1 MSQSVAN
8 MPAGQTGSFSPSP
21 ARSSGSDATTPVH
34 VVAIGGIHQ
43 FAHIVP
49 VACEIERRQPGSVT
63 LFVLSHKDAAAAATV
78 IRENGLA
85 MPAITIMTIP
95 LALRPLAKA
104 GLGKI
109 LALATWSGHLARARV
124 LLCAERTSTI
134 LRRLRP
140 DCPPIVHIP
149 HGAGDRAV
157 GFEPRFKLFDQV
169 LVAGNK
175 DRDRLIAS
183 GLVAPEDCLVAGPIK
198 LAAILE
204 RGIARPPLFD
214 NARPTILFNPHF
226 SKKHSS
232 LDSFGRQLAE
242 AVRKD
247 GRYNL
252 VIAPHA
258 RMAKSWSKRRRRSW
272 QALAE
277 TGRIIVDLGS
287 PRCNDMTYTLG
298 ADLYIGDVSSQV
310 YEFLIRPRPCLFVDA
325 KGIDWQGS
333 EDYAMWHF
341 GEVVAPDCAP
351 IAAIDRAFAQHGAYV
366 AWQRQRMAYSIAGMT
381 WAPDG
386 TPLLE
391 GTAPGG
397 SAADAVMRWAALPQE
412 DALRTAA

>member
-1 MSQSVAN
+1 MSQSVAT
-8 MPAGQTGSFSPSP
+8 MPAGQTGTFASPSQGRN
-21 ARSSGSDATTPVH
+21 AATPVH
-34 VVAIGGIHQ
+34 VLAIGGTHQ
-43 FAHIVP
+43 FPHFVP
-49 VACEIERRQPGSVT
+49 VACEIERRHPGSVT
-63 LFVLSHKDAAAAATV
+63 VFVLSRKDAEAAAAL
-78 IRENGLA
+78 IRESGLA
-85 MPAITIMTIP
+85 MPAITVMTIP

-109 LALATWSGHLARARV
+109 TALATWSGHLTRAKV

-183 GLVAPEDCLVAGPIK
+183 DLIPAEDCIVIGPIK
-198 LAAILE
+198 LATILE

-214 NARPTILFNPHF
+214 NPRPTILFNPHF
-226 SKKHSS
+226 SRKHSS
-232 LDSFGRQLAE
+232 LDSFGRQLTE

-258 RMAKSWSKRRRRSW
+258 RMAKSWSKRRRQSW
-272 QALAE
+272 EALAE
-277 TGRIIVDLGS
+277 PGRIIVDLGS

-325 KGIDWQGS
+325 KGVDWQNS

-341 GEVVAPDCAP
+341 GEVIRPDCEP
-351 IAAIDRAFAQHGAYV
+351 VAAIDRAFAQHGAYV
-366 AWQRQRMAYSIAGMT
+366 AWQKQRMAYSIAGIT

-386 TPLLE
+386 TPHLD
-391 GTAPGG
+391 GPSPAVR
-397 SAADAVMRWAALPQE
+397 AADAVSAWAALPVP
-412 DALRTAA
+412 ASA